1 MMYRQL
7 HLNSVVPENCLYTPS
22 YGNVNRG
29 NYDKP
34 VDGMGNDQNAQ
45 NPFFVTNQSH
55 PGSVWFGMVRYGS

>member
-22 YGNVNRG
+22 YGNVNRE

-34 VDGMGNDQNAQ
+34 VDGMDTL
-45 NPFFVTNQSH
+45 FSEKLIHVFV
-55 PGSVWFGMVRYGS
+55 